1 MIPHPVI
8 EAILDASRI
17 EEVVGDF
24 VSLKK
29 RGSNLIGLCP
39 FHNEKTPSFHVSP
52 VKGIYKCFGCG
63 KAGNSVNFVMEHE
76 KFTYPEALKYL
87 AKKYH
92 IEVQE
97 EQESQ
102 EQILEKTAREGLSL
116 LSEFASRFF
125 AEQLTLTDEGKS
137 VGLSYFHERGFSD
150 DTIQK
155 FQLGYCHE
163 EWDHFTK
170 HALKNG
176 YSLEMLEKTGLTINK
191 DGKQYDRFR
200 GRVMF
205 PIHSQAGRVI
215 GFGGRIMSSDKT
227 KPKYVNSPE
236 SEIYN
241 KSKVLYGIAFA
252 KNAIAANDM
261 CFLVEGYTDVIS
273 LHQAGIQNV
282 VASSGTSLTTDQ
294 IRLIKRYTPNITIL
308 YDGDPA
314 GIKASFRGIDMILE
328 QGMNVKVVLFPDGE
342 DPDSYARTRRS
353 QEVTDFIS
361 KNSKDFINFKIDL
374 LLKETGSDPIKRVAV
389 LKDFIESISL
399 IPDRL
404 TRLAYVRE
412 SAHQMEMDERAVLSE
427 LNKILRKRI
436 SQKTGASEEE
446 AVQLEPPPELF
457 APEQDE
463 AFDKLNTE
471 WQEKEIIR
479 QLLLF
484 GEENIQIDYKD
495 EAGKAQKMETKVA
508 SFIISD
514 IINDGITFSNPLYQK
529 IFEAGSKI
537 LDQLRELD
545 YRKLTNHPD
554 NDITTA
560 VIDLIATKYT
570 FSPNWEKR
578 QIRLALENEILDQHI
593 PHCLLSFKAK
603 RVRQIMKEIEE
614 KIKNASTLEEQLD
627 LMGLYKNVQNAANQ
641 IDSGK
646 LGRTII

>member
-1 MIPHPVI
+1 LIPHPTI
-8 EAILDASRI
+8 ESIFDAARI

-24 VSLKK
+24 VSLKR
-29 RGSNLIGLCP
+29 RGSNMVGLCP
-39 FHNEKTPSFHVSP
+39 FHNERTPSFHVSP

-76 KFTYPEALKYL
+76 KFTYPEALRYL

-92 IEVQE
+92 IDIQE
-97 EQESQ
+97 EEETA
-102 EQILEKTAREGLSL
+102 EQVMEKTAREGLSV
-116 LSEFASRFF
+116 LSDFAGKYF
-125 AEQLTLTDEGKS
+125 ADQLFNSDEGRS
-137 VGLSYFHERGFSD
+137 VGLSYFHDRSFSD
-150 DTIQK
+150 DTIKK
-155 FQLGYCHE
+155 FQLGYSLE
-163 EWDHFTK
+163 EWDNFTK
-170 HALKNG
+170 HALRNG
-176 YSLEMLEKTGLTINK
+176 YSLEMLEKTGLSIIK
-191 DGKQYDRFR
+191 DDKQYDRFR

-215 GFGGRIMSSDKT
+215 GFGGRILSSDKT

-273 LHQAGIQNV
+273 MYQAGIQNV
-282 VASSGTSLTTDQ
+282 VSSSGTSLTVDQ
-294 IRLIKRYTPNITIL
+294 IRMIKRYTPNITIL

-342 DPDSYARTRRS
+342 DPDSFARTRRS
-353 QEVTDFIS
+353 SEVSDFIAE
-361 KNSKDFINFKIDL
+361 NSKDFIHFKIGL
-374 LLKETGSDPIKRVAV
+374 LLKETGHDPVKRVSV

-404 TRLAYVRE
+404 TRLAYVKE

-427 LNKILRKRI
+427 LNKLLRKKF

-446 AVQLEPPPELF
+446 AIAIEPPPDFFES
-457 APEQDE
+457 EQE
-463 AFDKLNTE
+463 PFDKLDTE
-471 WQEKEIIR
+471 YQEKEIIR

-484 GEENIQIDYKD
+484 GEENIQVEYTD
-495 EAGKAQKMETKVA
+495 EATGKPEMTATKVA
-508 SFIISD
+508 RFIISD
-514 IINDGITFSNPLYQK
+514 IRHDEISFSNPLYQK
-529 IFEAGSKI
+529 IFDAGSKT
-537 LDQLRELD
+537 LDETDDLD

-554 NDITTA
+554 SELTQA
-560 VIDLIATKYT
+560 VIDLIATRYT

-578 QIRLALENEILDQHI
+578 KIRLALEIEVLEQHV
-593 PHCLLSFKAK
+593 PHCILSFKVK
-603 RVRQIMKEIEE
+603 RVRQLMKEIED
-614 KIKNASTLEEQLD
+614 KIKAAITVEEQLE
-627 LMGLYKNVQNAANQ
+627 LMDHYRNVQKVANI
-641 IDSGK
+641 IDGK

>member
-1 MIPHPVI
+1 MIPH
-8 EAILDASRI
+8 EAIGSIFDTARI

-24 VSLKK
+24 VSLKR
-29 RGSNLIGLCP
+29 RGSNLVGLCP
-39 FHNEKTPSFHVSP
+39 FHNERTPSFHVSP

-76 KFTYPEALKYL
+76 KFTYPEALRYL

-92 IEVQE
+92 IDIQE
-97 EQESQ
+97 EEETA
-102 EQILEKTAREGLSL
+102 EQVQEKTAREGLSVV
-116 LSEFASRFF
+116 SEYAGKYF
-125 AEQLTLTDEGKS
+125 AEQLFDSDEGKS

-150 DTIQK
+150 DTIKK
-155 FQLGYCHE
+155 FQLGYSHE
-163 EWDHFTK
+163 EWDIFTK
-170 HALKNG
+170 TALKNG
-176 YSLEMLEKTGLTINK
+176 YSIEMLEKTGLTIVK
-191 DGKQYDRFR
+191 DDKHYDRFR

-215 GFGGRIMSSDKT
+215 GFGGRILTSDKT

-273 LHQAGIQNV
+273 MHQAGIQNV
-282 VASSGTSLTTDQ
+282 VSSSGTSLTTDQ
-294 IRLIKRYTPNITIL
+294 IRMIKRYTPNITIL

-342 DPDSYARTRRS
+342 DPDSFARTRRS
-353 QEVTDFIS
+353 SEVSEFIS
-361 KNSKDFINFKIDL
+361 ENSKDFIHFKIDL
-374 LLKETGSDPIKRVAV
+374 LLKETGRDPLKRVAV

-404 TRLAYVRE
+404 TRLAYVKE
-412 SAHQMEMDERAVLSE
+412 SADRMQMDEQAVLSE
-427 LNKILRKRI
+427 LNKVMRKKF
-436 SQKTGASEEE
+436 SQKTGASEAE
-446 AVQLEPPPELF
+446 AALMEPPPGFFES
-457 APEQDE
+457 EQQE
-463 AFDKLNTE
+463 STEKLSTE

-484 GEENIQIDYKD
+484 GEEPIEVEYPD
-495 EAGKAQKMETKVA
+495 ETTGKPVKRSTKVA
-508 SFIISD
+508 QFIISD
-514 IINDGITFSNPLYQK
+514 IRHDEISFSNPLYQK
-529 IFEAGSKI
+529 IFDAGSKT
-537 LDQLRELD
+537 LDETEDLD

-554 NDITTA
+554 TELTQA

-570 FSPNWEKR
+570 FSPNWERKK
-578 QIRLALENEILDQHI
+578 IRLALETEILDVHVPRCI
-593 PHCLLSFKAK
+593 LSFKSK
-603 RVRQIMKEIEE
+603 RVRQLMQEIEA
-614 KIKNASTLEEQLD
+614 KIKDAPTMEVQLE
-627 LMGLYKNVQNAANQ
+627 LMQHYMNVQKVVNA
-641 IDSGK
+641 IDFN
-646 LGRTII
+646 LGRTIV

>member
-17 EEVVGDF
+17 EEVGGDF

-514 IINDGITFSNPLYQK
+514 ITNDGITFSNPLYQK